1 MSCRRNANER
11 ERRAMRGY
19 KKVVPLIYKNFWREA
34 SNKFL
39 SAQFFKNPRERGEW
53 GDNMSS
59 VESIIADRT
68 ARKDMRMSGNLVMT
82 KDEWLVRGGEYR
94 GSVWNANENGYFT
107 VRQCEKMGQSVS
119 LEELDAARDFAMIK
133 NHGGNYIKGPD
144 GIRHC
149 ACVPVFYRVRK

>member
-1 MSCRRNANER
+1 
-11 ERRAMRGY
+11 
-19 KKVVPLIYKNFWREA
+19 
-34 SNKFL
+34 
-39 SAQFFKNPRERGEW
+39 
-53 GDNMSS
+53 MSS

-82 KDEWLVRGGEYR
+82 KDEWLVRGGECR